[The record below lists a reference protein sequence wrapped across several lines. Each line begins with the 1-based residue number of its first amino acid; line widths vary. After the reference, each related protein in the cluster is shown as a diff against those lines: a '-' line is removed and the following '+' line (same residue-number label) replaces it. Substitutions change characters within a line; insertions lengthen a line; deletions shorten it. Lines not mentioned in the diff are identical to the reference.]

1 MNDTLEAYNS
11 LQMLKRIGE
20 KHLRTHYNLQS
31 RIKKDSKN
39 RLIICR
45 SKKDCREAIK
55 FIAKD
60 YLDRAKIDMSN
71 LKIKIDDITLVF
83 MPVLDIDNSL
93 TGYRYKEYYFE
104 EEFHL

>member
-1 MNDTLEAYNS
+1 MKDTLGAYNS
-11 LQMLKRIGE
+11 LRILKRIDD
-20 KHLRTHYNLQS
+20 KYLRTHYNLQS
-31 RIKKDSKN
+31 RINKDSKN

-60 YLDRAKIDMSN
+60 YLGRADINMSD
-71 LKIKIDDITLVF
+71 LKIKIGDITLIF
-83 MPVLDIDNSL
+83 MPVSEIDYSL

>member
-11 LQMLKRIGE
+11 LQMLKRIDE
-20 KHLRTHYNLQS
+20 KHLRTHYNLRS

-60 YLDRAKIDMSN
+60 YLDRAEIDMSN
-71 LKIKIDDITLVF
+71 LKIKIDDITLIF

>member
-11 LQMLKRIGE
+11 LQMLKRIDE
-20 KHLRTHYNLQS
+20 KHLRTHYNLRS

-60 YLDRAKIDMSN
+60 YLDRAEIDMSN
-71 LKIKIDDITLVF
+71 LKIKIDDITLIF

-93 TGYRYKEYYFE
+93 TGYRYKDYYFE

>member
-11 LQMLKRIGE
+11 LQMLKRIDE
-20 KHLRTHYNLQS
+20 KHLKTHYNLRS
-31 RIKKDSKN
+31 RIDKDSKN

-60 YLDRAKIDMSN
+60 YLDRAEIDMSN
-71 LKIKIDDITLVF
+71 LKIKIYTRKKSPLRGDFLLLYKFTIC
-83 MPVLDIDNSL
+83 L
-93 TGYRYKEYYFE
+93 T
-104 EEFHL
+104 